1 MSDVGLIPTDWEAR
15 FDPQRML
22 RERLQRAKDVL
33 NNSDV
38 DALFVFRTE
47 DARYLMGYRHHLGPA
62 FIVVDDPGTTDSI
75 YATALV
81 KAAEGKSPVPIKID
95 HRPEF
100 STWSTWEAQ
109 NWLITQG
116 EAGNDGSQMIVFVA
130 PGMLTDLVVNDMKTE
145 AGVDLSD
152 VNPVILT
159 EQLPYFIHQRSDVPW
174 GDTLDDLVKYAK
186 ANPGT
191 VRYISGGPGAG
202 QDAAMQWYMDK
213 LGFTVKEIIGGN
225 SGERALAV
233 ASGDGDVTVSPPD
246 TILPHFEGGKLD
258 VLMMSGSGKAPAP
271 WEGVPDL
278 ARISASRTTP
288 GARSAACRSPT
299 ACRRRI
305 ATGSRPSSWPPLPT
319 RNSSPTAALSP
330 ASSSTPMT
338 GAETKAYMEQ
348 ALEEALAILKKQGVY
363 WKDKQ

>member
-1 MSDVGLIPTDWEAR
+1 M
-15 FDPQRML
+15 
-22 RERLQRAKDVL
+22 
-33 NNSDV
+33 
-38 DALFVFRTE
+38 
-47 DARYLMGYRHHLGPA
+47 
-62 FIVVDDPGTTDSI
+62 VDDPGTTDSI

-271 WEGVPDL
+271 WEGVPTSADIGL
-278 ARISASRTTP
+278 ANDPWGTKRGLQVTNGVPPAHRDWLEALFMAAATDPEFVANRGTIP
-288 GARSAACRSPT
+288 G
-299 ACRRRI
+299 I
-305 ATGSRPSSWPPLPT
+305 QLK
-319 RNSSPTAALSP
+319 
-330 ASSSTPMT
+330 PMT

-363 WKDKQ
+363 WKDKK